1 MKGWMMFILDDLEKI
16 KKLDPLDMLGVEENF
31 LMQLKQSKKI
41 ADTADLKDLESAG
54 FAGLAILGMGGSGFT
69 GDILKSII
77 YDKIKIPIVV
87 VKGYVLPAFVSKD
100 WLVVPVSYSG
110 NTEET
115 LSALSQAIN
124 RGCFLLSITSG
135 GRLKD
140 ICADNDSACVMVPGG
155 YQPRGAAGY
164 LFFTTYLVLGRIG
177 IIEMNG
183 NEIHEALEIL
193 KSKKKIYNRN
203 TATENNPAKRLAVEL
218 FEYLP
223 VIFGT
228 EGYLSAV
235 AYRWK
240 CEINENAKC
249 PCFWGEFPELNH
261 NETVGWQNLQTLSS
275 NFVLVVFKDDESTD
289 RIKVRIKT
297 TVELLRDNF
306 GKILEIPSEGKSR
319 LARALGLMY
328 LGDIASVYLAFLYN
342 VDPTPVDRI
351 AILKAELAKLGE

>member
-1 MKGWMMFILDDLEKI
+1 MKGWSMFILDDLEKI
-16 KKLDPLDMLGVEENF
+16 KKLDPLDMLGVEEDF
-31 LMQLKQSKKI
+31 LMQLQQSRDI
-41 ADTADLKDLESAG
+41 AGTADLKDLDTEV
-54 FAGLAILGMGGSGFT
+54 FAGVAILGMGGSGFT
-69 GDILKSII
+69 GEILKSLI
-77 YDKIKIPIVV
+77 YDQIRIPLVI
-87 VKGYVLPAFVSKD
+87 VKGYELPAYISKD

-115 LSALSQAIN
+115 LSALSQAIS
-124 RGCFLLSITSG
+124 RSCFLLSITSG

-140 ICADNDSACVMVPGG
+140 ISEENGSACVMVPGG

-164 LFFTTYLVLGRIG
+164 LFFTTYLVMCRLGLIKADEND
-177 IIEMNG
+177 IQ
-183 NEIHEALEIL
+183 EALDLIE
-193 KSKKKIYNRN
+193 KKKKIYSRN
-203 TATENNPAKRLAVEL
+203 IKTENNPAKRLATEL

-223 VIFGT
+223 VVFGT

-261 NETVGWQNLQTLSS
+261 NETVGWENLQTLSS
-275 NFVLVVFKDDESTD
+275 NFVMVVFKDDDSTD

-306 GKILEIPSEGKSR
+306 GKVLEISSEGKSR

-351 AILKAELAKLGE
+351 AILKAELAKLGD